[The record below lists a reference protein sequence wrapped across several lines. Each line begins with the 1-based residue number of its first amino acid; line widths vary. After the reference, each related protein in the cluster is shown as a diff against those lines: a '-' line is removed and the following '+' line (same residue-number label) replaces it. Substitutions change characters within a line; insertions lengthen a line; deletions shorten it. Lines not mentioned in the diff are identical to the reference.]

1 MLTRLTDTQWQE
13 YEERGYLNIG
23 RLDEA
28 QLRKLQDRID
38 AIMLGKADIDYD
50 RLLMQLDS
58 ATGAYEDAGEQ
69 TMGFKGA
76 TLDYRKI
83 QELEHDRVFRDHL
96 INAVFQDIC
105 VRTD

>member
-1 MLTRLTDTQWQE
+1 MLPLINDQQWQE
-13 YEERGYLNIG
+13 YQELGYLKIG
-23 RLDEA
+23 RLEA
-28 QLRKLQDRID
+28 EQLRKLQDRID

-83 QELEHDRVFRDHL
+83 QELEHDRVFHDYL
-96 INAVFQDIC
+96 VDPVFEDI
-105 VRTD
+105 